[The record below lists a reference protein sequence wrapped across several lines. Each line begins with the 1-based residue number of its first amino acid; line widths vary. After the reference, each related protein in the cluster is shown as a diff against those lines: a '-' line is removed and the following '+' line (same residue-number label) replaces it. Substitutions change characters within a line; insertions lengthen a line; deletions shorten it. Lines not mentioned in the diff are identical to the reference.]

1 MNSIFLFLTKH
12 KNTKTQKHKNTKTQ
26 KHKTQ
31 TTQKHKKHKNT
42 KTQKHFFL
50 NYTEHLLGE
59 AAFQIMEAKNI
70 LHNLDEVFPEIAA
83 HLQTM
88 MATRYFLQL
97 ERNNIDKYLHT
108 GL

>member
-1 MNSIFLFLTKH
+1 
-12 KNTKTQKHKNTKTQ
+12 
-26 KHKTQ
+26 
-31 TTQKHKKHKNT
+31 
-42 KTQKHFFL
+42 
-50 NYTEHLLGE
+50 
-59 AAFQIMEAKNI
+59 MEAKNI

-108 GL
+108 GALCEENCSLQLFCFKTT

>member
-1 MNSIFLFLTKH
+1 MIRLICMSNKAICWLHF
-12 KNTKTQKHKNTKTQ
+12 
-26 KHKTQ
+26 
-31 TTQKHKKHKNT
+31 
-42 KTQKHFFL
+42 FFL